1 MQSHWHSPAC
11 LRRMPAEPGFPL
23 FGTLQ
28 AQACVMSN
36 DATAA
41 AQGLVLPP
49 RVAHTQ
55 VVIIPI
61 VNAKMSAEEKSAMYQ
76 RAAELLQSL
85 RQAGVK
91 VQSDTRE
98 NYTPGWKYSHWE
110 LMVRPMYCRT
120 CSACVHARALCC
132 A

>member
-1 MQSHWHSPAC
+1 MLHACAVYPSSPADRCAAWLAHAC
-11 LRRMPAEPGFPL
+11 LKVADPSA
-23 FGTLQ
+23 
-28 AQACVMSN
+28 
-36 DATAA
+36 D

-76 RAAELLQSL
+76 RAEELLQSL

-91 VQSDTRE
+91 VQADTRE

-110 LMVRPMYCRT
+110 LMVGPP
-120 CSACVHARALCC
+120 ARASTCQARHERC
-132 A
+132 AMPGAA